1 MSKHEHN
8 VYLDLNSKTL
18 LTVLLITIVGFLL
31 RFYGYSSQGYW
42 MDEDFTF
49 FLAKPNQSYSEIVKN
64 LNYEHK
70 IIGNPNAPAIFYFIL
85 NKFFFFFGYSPDNG
99 RILTTIFNSLSIP
112 VCYFISLIWT
122 KNKLIS
128 LYFTIFVALNLYL
141 IWEAQETRPQSM
153 VLFFSMLSI
162 FFFSINFIYKENLFY
177 LLLTLIINL
186 LLLSSHPVSFAIV
199 FAQNFFLIYK
209 IYFSKIFKKKLL
221 IVTSLSIVIYFIAN
235 FNYLFDQVT
244 MPYEHFSK
252 LSPSFFYSY
261 HFKTFFGSI
270 YLGTVLLIMIIWLFI
285 INIKHNI
292 NDNLLVLLSFIIFF
306 SYASTVLISIFK
318 TGLMH
323 PRYKIYCVPL
333 ILLWISINISYLKN
347 YKIYFYVLI
356 FLIASNT
363 IFFIEDRHLK
373 KPPTQKILK
382 IISESDQKNLYTIN
396 IPWKERYDNTL
407 IHYNLFRD
415 NKLKLINNTKDLHGQ
430 NSFWLI
436 CGNKIRSTMI
446 FNENTPDFICDLNL
460 ANFIESKT
468 IKLEDYILVY
478 FIKNNKK
485 KIIRIIS

>member
-1 MSKHEHN
+1 MS
-8 VYLDLNSKTL
+8 NSGPNLISKLSDKSL
-18 LTVLLITIVGFLL
+18 LIVLLITVSGFLL

-49 FLAKPNQSYSEIVKN
+49 SLAKPNQSYLQILDN

-70 IIGNPNAPAIFYFIL
+70 VVGNPNAPAIFYFIL

-99 RILTTIFNSLSIP
+99 RILTTIFSGLSVP
-112 VCYFISLIWT
+112 VCYFICLIWT

-186 LLLSSHPVSFAIV
+186 LLLSSHPVTFAIV
-199 FAQNFFLIYK
+199 FSQIFFLIYK
-209 IYFSKIFKKKLL
+209 TYHVKILKKKLL
-221 IVTSLSIVIYFIAN
+221 IISILSVFIYFIAN

-244 MPYEHFSK
+244 IPYEHFAK
-252 LSPSFFYSY
+252 LNPSFFYSF
-261 HFKTFFGSI
+261 HFKTFFGSA
-270 YLGTVLLIMIIWLFI
+270 YLGSLLLIIITWLFI
-285 INIKHNI
+285 VNFKYNISH
-292 NDNLLVLLSFIIFF
+292 DVLIFLIFIIFF
-306 SYASTVLISIFK
+306 SYASTILISILK
-318 TGLMH
+318 TGIMH

-333 ILLWISINISYLKN
+333 ILLWISINLGYLKN
-347 YKIYFYVLI
+347 YKKYFLVLF
-356 FLIASNT
+356 FLITINT
-363 IFFIEDRHLK
+363 IFFIEDRHIK
-373 KPPTQKILK
+373 KPPTHKILK
-382 IISESDQKNLYTIN
+382 IISQSNEKNLFTIN
-396 IPWKERYDNTL
+396 MPWQERYNNTL

-415 NKLKLINNTKDLHGQ
+415 NKLKLIKNIKDIQEL

-446 FNENTPDFICDLNL
+446 FDENTQDFRCELNL
-460 ANFIESKT
+460 ENFTNNKT
-468 IKLEDYILVY
+468 IKLDDYIIVY
-478 FIKNNKK
+478 FVKN
-485 KIIRIIS
+485 I